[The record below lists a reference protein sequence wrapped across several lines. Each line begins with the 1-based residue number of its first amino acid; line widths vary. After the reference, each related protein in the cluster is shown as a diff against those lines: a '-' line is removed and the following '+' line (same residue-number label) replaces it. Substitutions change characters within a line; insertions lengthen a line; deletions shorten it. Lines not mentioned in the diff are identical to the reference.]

1 MRIQHTTYRKIIA
14 LLILLSSVSSLFAQ
28 SKTYHVTAEATSG
41 GDGLSWDKAITLTE
55 ALNLAK
61 AGDEI
66 WVKGYEDITG
76 HIYKAPEG
84 GFVLPS
90 GVAMYGGFE
99 GKETNKNA
107 LPTGRHKYQMKYQTA
122 LVGDINTNDKASQQL
137 IIYPENTTRTDNATH
152 VLTLQM
158 GVTPGNT
165 NENNAPTIV
174 SGFLIAAGNAS
185 GENTSANGRG
195 GGIYVVN
202 NSNGGNA
209 QSRFFRISQCN
220 FANNYGMRGGAIY
233 VDKSCTNPQSAIS
246 YCSFFNNVAGKRG
259 TSENEGG
266 GMWIDGTAT
275 VYNCNINNNTN
286 GGIRLSKTSK
296 IVNCSVIANT
306 VSAVDLTAAG
316 ASGSDGG
323 GAVYNTVLWHCTT
336 LCKNDTRPVFKSCAF
351 SEVESADGKDANGNV
366 RISIQNHTTKPAP
379 WFVQSV
385 VNLGYDFSFSSNL
398 KQLINTSFRFE
409 ETSALYG
416 AGDLQYYQNYIE
428 KSNLEATG
436 STDVRGKK
444 RYESSSIDIGAYEYE
459 RLMAGRIRYVMQ
471 NRQGTGDGSSWA
483 NAMDDIQKAIN
494 DLAEDANGMKGEV
507 WVAEGTYEI
516 KNRIAEAQ
524 NAPTSL
530 LMKDGISVYGSFK
543 GNETSRAQRIAASTD
558 LKEPWSW
565 HYKSTIKGN
574 GYESTTWSPTDE
586 EWKVTSSS
594 YHVVWFAPLPD
605 GGQAFSDNVYLE
617 GFIIEGGAYQ
627 ETNDKKFEPDC
638 GAGVYMNDPNAKLR
652 YCIVRNCNPG
662 IKDTE
667 NKTPRGGGIYCR
679 NGMTEG
685 NLVYNCSAYMGGGIY
700 IDDAGFVTRSMVTN
714 CSANMGAGVYLKGD
728 ATDPN
733 KAYYQIL
740 ATSVVSNNTSTRN
753 GAVYVDGHG
762 LVINNTITN
771 NYTTNTSDAADK
783 ESSNTGGV
791 YIKKKGLI
799 ANNIIWNNSLLQ
811 STSNS
816 NHQAA
821 RAQVYA
827 ASPTKETVQFYN
839 NAISDVNAAI
849 WNNTYQVGTTAI
861 NNYYSGMGFEQIQG
875 TQFSTKEDFNNKR
888 GVITDK
894 TEVDYF
900 WEVKQGTRLRNIGIS
915 YALLPSAY
923 LYQPQIDLNGK
934 PFSFTPSTG
943 AYMPDNHDIVFEL
956 NTTAK
961 RLRIYYDRSRELV
974 EGTGQS
980 WEKSYTSSAVDE
992 VIDYLATIQDGD
1004 TVNVVEKGS
1013 TTKTKFTINK
1023 ADGYQ
1028 FEICAREG
1036 IFAPKTAYVNEES
1049 DAKSCTFRIQPTVLP
1064 LTLYAGYPAYSEK
1077 KNPDDSDRN
1086 PILYRTEV
1094 NGNMEGSELSDGLY
1108 HLVRIEAGA
1117 NVTIDGYVFTH
1128 AYAAGKAYMPY
1139 GGGALIGSVD
1149 QINDPTTVK
1158 FKNCIFENNTA
1169 MNGAALAT
1177 MPDAENVNLE
1187 LENCVINNNT
1197 SKDLHNQNPSELPSI
1212 IYLNKSNGSNNSLT
1226 LNHVSIINNEGVAPD
1241 YNLVQQTSYAVGNK
1255 LYINGAWE
1263 GSKCNNTIDIN
1274 TLGKDGAM
1282 NFSNPTKEVGA
1293 KMVGNVYFGGYAA
1306 FRPLTSSIEAGKII
1320 NSAASST
1327 TTKDMTGEER
1337 NLGGAPD
1344 LGAYEALLPKDGH
1357 VIYVRSYNTEWIE
1370 NNATDKEQ
1378 IDGSPNFNLLNDDT
1392 SGKVYNGTSWDAA
1405 IHGNAVCDLNQ
1416 LEANDNNFYIRLED
1430 GKMMAATKDVR
1441 AYSVYQ
1447 KPTSWKNNTGIYA
1460 DNYYGPISGHYS
1472 HFMVNG
1478 FINDYLKDNTNADL
1492 YWNVYQGNTNHK
1504 DKYSDKDFN
1513 LINNDRKERY
1523 VSGLQFA
1530 VEKAAKYNEEH
1541 KNESGFIPKEVWV
1554 GAGVYTDYK
1563 GFVIRNGVKVYG
1575 GFPHEGNP
1583 NMDDRLPLLSQYIPA
1598 RGDKK
1603 DKKKSDYETILQI
1616 RKESPVKRDNNDVL
1630 QHNMETEI
1638 NNRNVER
1645 HYVLYQPDVCV
1656 PTWHVVGDSSTIT
1669 QANSYRFIK
1678 NNSSHPYYENYQG
1691 NSANAPYN
1699 VNIYKQY
1706 ENVKWDGFTIR
1717 HGYIINYQ
1725 ANRDGGPGVRVF
1737 DNVEL
1742 ENLVIVNNLNHGYRV
1757 RGGGLYMDGQNSK
1770 ISNSYQLNNYATNAN
1785 SVSKAQ
1791 VPDDTFKKNKSKYG
1805 NQDVYGG
1812 GAYMIVGTGFNMVVA
1827 KNRVMGTTESGGGIF
1842 IESAT
1847 FYNNTVAYNMVEN
1860 KNEGSGIMQWSN
1872 AETGIN
1878 SSLSLYNCIIYGNIK
1893 RNGGTNYQVGST
1905 SVNTFKT
1912 PHSCYLPSCTDALNN
1927 IFKKDS
1933 KNIISSVNPFADGE
1947 NAKNTLDFRL
1957 AAESKCLNAG
1967 TEDLKQNGEAKIA
1980 SLPSKDMDFT
1990 NRIKDCTVDIGA
2002 YEADN
2007 TENIA
2012 AEAKTNTAGIV
2023 DYIYYVTSNGYG
2035 NRSGDSPKNAA
2046 CADKL
2051 QSVLTAAGK
2060 LFEEKNKG
2068 ITDNAKKSKVYVKV
2082 AGYQADE
2089 NGDRFVY
2096 HANTLADPNDPQ
2108 SYTFLIPNGVWLMG
2122 GYNEGTQKNGVPD
2135 PKTYNWDNDQ
2145 RDCINEYQTLLSA
2158 KTEVK
2163 AGSTVTQEVNGY
2175 HTVCFGKWPTGELD
2189 DYNTTAI
2196 EYRAVIDGCHLIDGN
2211 ASDVAGFKSM
2221 GGAAVVPKKAH
2232 VRNCL
2237 ITGCEATK
2245 GGALSLLK
2253 GGMVSGSV
2261 ILNNKAQEGGAI
2273 YAPRTTSQIEEE
2285 KDFHAYVISCTIVKN
2300 DATIGGGIYQED
2312 NTLIGGNSVI
2322 WGNTAQT
2329 DNNISGK
2336 VDFLS
2341 EDYLQGT
2348 GSGSLTTQFYP
2359 YNYCFV
2365 EKMSLPA
2372 NMMNTEMSSDWESY
2386 FKNQTYY
2393 VPRAYSPL
2401 IGNGVDKSYVE
2412 AWKDYGISDY
2422 DITGKTRTL
2431 SERQTAGAFA
2441 LELPIFDTTKLLKRL
2456 FVSQEGGELV
2466 NDENIQKYYG
2476 RSFLT
2481 PFNSLDAALDYIKE
2495 AREKNVATEAT
2506 HFEILMTGGT
2516 YKPGKMRKD
2525 KDLSPDQNTIDR
2537 RLQSFTIPVNVDI
2550 FGSFSV
2556 NDPYSSTP
2564 VDPKTGK
2571 ETGGKFTSLGD
2582 KTLEADGD
2590 IKTILE
2596 DRNKDHMT
2604 DNNKNG
2610 LIEPWE
2616 FQNPT
2621 ILSGD
2626 IKASEK
2632 ERNVYHVVYSNAE
2645 STGTSSSQNNEVV
2658 LDGITIMNGETM
2670 TELKSIEG
2678 ENKIAEIGR
2687 GGGIYT
2693 NRVNY
2698 TLNRCRL
2705 MKNSGL
2711 HGGAIYANNAS
2722 LDIIGSTIS
2731 GNRDVSEKASQDK
2744 IALPGKGGAIYL
2756 YLTESKNGNLHI
2768 INSLLAN
2775 NDVTCGKIT
2784 STESSQGGAIYI
2796 RRADD
2801 ASTMTA
2807 GYQDAYIV
2815 NSLIVNNKAKE
2826 DGAIHVENEVSGTIT
2841 PILYNTA
2848 IWGNESTGNSVLLKR
2863 EHMRN
2868 CAWDELPESTAS
2880 TANDGNIKLNKE
2892 NIASDGPRFTEPT
2905 TIKGYEGY
2913 KLDAKWNPQ
2922 AISVLTDAGD
2932 GKKKADD
2939 TYEKGKEGKYFDWWY
2954 KHEDRLDDYGYP
2966 SEYIRS
2972 ANSSKEYFRYVG
2984 PKDEKGVVTEKP
2996 IDIGMYE
3003 FQYVLKFTDLERV
3016 YIGMTQ
3022 EGEGDGSSWA
3032 NQSTDLRGAIIAM
3045 ANPSGNASTGTGT
3058 GITSKRQVFVRGG
3071 TYYSPTYS
3079 SGDAFSLFVNNA
3091 DKAQYIESIE
3101 LVGGCTGKK
3110 INGKEEQDFSNPSV
3124 LVENP
3129 TKVNETKNL
3138 LNITTNGK
3146 PVTIS
3151 GFTFINISNQEDY
3164 GVGINAVNNLTADGN
3179 TAATLK
3185 VHHCAFRYNNKA
3197 GMLAENK
3204 DANSALKLWN
3214 VLFADGKGDGIIIN
3228 NGKSDITN
3236 ATFVNNNGTAVSTT
3250 SVYNSVAWKNKD
3262 QAKLNFKDHYNVI
3275 IDKNVVNGDVL
3286 NGPNFVDPEH
3296 GDYRIRP
3303 SLLLLNQGNN
3313 EKYCQA
3319 VGLTE
3324 AGHEID
3330 YPATLAAEKDLGNT
3344 ARLIGS
3350 NIDIGA
3356 YECDTEM
3363 KSIIYVKSV
3372 LTNGTGES
3380 WDNPTNDLQGAINL
3394 AELYANK
3401 HAGEYGYVF
3410 VDRNLKA
3417 DNVNISMPGVKMF
3430 GSMREET
3437 SSETGTEA
3445 IVNDLLSQ
3453 RKGIIES
3460 SSQSTINGLTLNNT
3474 TTGSETRM
3482 CLVDGFKVSG
3492 NVSLKGNSMLS
3503 TSIIDGNISGDAN
3516 GMLYNSLA
3524 LGTVENV
3531 KSVNVTASGALSST
3545 TGSAANRAS
3554 VNTYNKPVNTY
3565 NKYVKDEYW
3574 KFQLDETSGDI
3585 NANADAT
3592 ATNECIDKVMH
3603 RHDLAGNKRIR
3614 DNVDNGCF
3622 ETWYLTND
3630 AEANMTD
3637 YPHGKSVVYVMTE
3650 DKELK
3655 LDNGFYT
3662 ETNPFCPGFL
3672 LLKHHAGLRGNNSY
3686 VNLTNFAVERN
3697 LKKGTNFF
3705 SMPFKATKM
3714 EVSGFEN
3721 PETSGVIAYYYNA
3734 ATRAKYDYKFGKT
3747 NSEAWIRGVDNQ
3759 RNFTAGFRMD
3769 ATEAK
3774 TVRFYGTSY
3783 TEKDGRTNRSLL
3795 DKITLVQNNNQQPW
3809 SSSNGGGLKF
3819 THKENMGWNLFGSPY
3834 LCAMNYSDMEYG
3846 RVIYQYDDN
3855 DKDKGNDNDNDNDND
3870 NGIYKAINTDGIK
3883 TGYIPAMDAVFTQT
3897 ATLDNSEIVIV
3908 EHSPARAK
3916 TAYQATKALNIAITQ
3931 NDRISRASNGSPVD
3945 DQLQLNAV
3953 PAQEAKSDFDLGSDG
3968 VKWMTSQNAQ
3978 IYATRNGGRYS
3989 LLSAIS
3995 IDAEQSIGISLP
4007 ETGEYTISIPE
4018 ECDASEYE
4026 TVWLKDK
4033 ETGKAIDL
4041 KEGDYRFHASQAGE
4055 QNHRFTISF
4064 NRMATDMKS
4073 DISIQSIGFRTIVLK
4088 GLQPNDL
4095 ISVYAA
4101 DGVLALQKKA
4111 KAEKEQVRTAIQ
4123 GNVIVEVTRGGKQMA
4138 VRKIAL
4144 K

>member
-1 MRIQHTTYRKIIA
+1 MKIHHTTYSRIIA
-14 LLILLSSVSSLFAQ
+14 VLIFLSCVSSLCAQ
-28 SKTYHVTAEATSG
+28 GSKTYHVTAEATDG
-41 GDGLSWDKAITLTE
+41 GDGLSWTQAITLTD
-55 ALNLAK
+55 ALRLAK

-90 GVAMYGGFE
+90 GVGMYGGFA
-99 GKETNKNA
+99 GDETIKNN

-122 LVGDINTNDKASQQL
+122 LVGDIATNDQASQQL
-137 IIYPENTTRTDNATH
+137 IIYPENSTRTDNVTH

-158 GVTPGNT
+158 GVTPDNT
-165 NENNAPTIV
+165 NDGSKPTIV
-174 SGFLIAAGNAS
+174 SGFLIAAGNAKGDNS
-185 GENTSANGRG
+185 TSDGRG

-202 NSNGGNA
+202 NSNDNNA

-233 VDKSCTNPQSAIS
+233 VDNSCTNQQSAIS
-246 YCSFFNNVAGKRG
+246 YCSIFNNVAGKRG
-259 TSENEGG
+259 ASENEGG

-286 GGIRLSKTSK
+286 GGIRLSNTSK

-306 VSAVDLTAAG
+306 VSAVDLTTAG

-351 SEVESADGKDANGNV
+351 SEVEPAGGKDANGNV
-366 RISIQNHTTKPAP
+366 HISIQNHTTKPAP

-398 KQLINTSFRFE
+398 KQLFNTSFRFE

-416 AGDLQYYQNYIE
+416 TGDLQYYQNYIE

-459 RLMAGRIRYVMQ
+459 RLMAGRIRYVKQ
-471 NRQGTGDGSSWA
+471 KRVGKGDGSSWE

-507 WVAEGTYEI
+507 WVAGGTYEI

-530 LMKDGISVYGSFK
+530 LMKDGISVYGSFY
-543 GNETSRAQRIAASTD
+543 GNETSRADRIAASTD

-565 HYKSTIKGN
+565 HHPSTIKGN

-943 AYMPDNHDIVFEL
+943 AYMPDNHNIVFEL
-956 NTTAK
+956 NKTAK

-992 VIDYLATIQDGD
+992 VIDYLATIQDGG

-1013 TTKTKFTINK
+1013 TTKTSFTINK
-1023 ADGYQ
+1023 KDGYQ
-1028 FEICAREG
+1028 FEICTREG

-1077 KNPDDSDRN
+1077 EDPTDSDRN

-1094 NGNMEGSELSDGLY
+1094 NGNIEGSDLSDGLY

-1197 SKDLHNQNPSELPSI
+1197 SQDINEQQLTEWPSI
-1212 IYLNKSNGSNNSLT
+1212 IYLNKSEGSKNQLT
-1226 LNHVSIINNEGVAPD
+1226 LKHVTIINNIGLAPETKD
-1241 YNLVQQTSYAVGNK
+1241 LGSTSYAAGNVVIYQSK
-1255 LYINGAWE
+1255 TIE
-1263 GSKCNNTIDIN
+1263 GSTANNSIYPIN
-1274 TLGKDGAM
+1274 TLGENGAK

-1293 KMVGNVYFGGYAA
+1293 KMAGNVYYGGYAF

-1320 NSAASST
+1320 NSAINSATSST

-1344 LGAYEALLPKDGH
+1344 LGAYEALLPEDGR
-1357 VIYVRSYNTEWIE
+1357 VIYVRSYNTEYISQE
-1370 NNATDKEQ
+1370 NSNDDDQ
-1378 IDGSPNFNLLNDDT
+1378 DGKPNFNLLKDT
-1392 SGKVYNGTSWDAA
+1392 NIKYDGTSWDKA
-1405 IHGNAVCDLNQ
+1405 IIGNAMCDNTIERSGNKFYVTDNGILLNTTI
-1416 LEANDNNFYIRLED
+1416 ANKE
-1430 GKMMAATKDVR
+1430 
-1441 AYSVYQ
+1441 YSETGCKYRSE
-1447 KPTSWKNNTGIYA
+1447 TDSYGDFWKN
-1460 DNYYGPISGHYS
+1460 SGNLQNQESTDWKTY
-1472 HFMVNG
+1472 NQ
-1478 FINDYLKDNTNADL
+1478 ITN
-1492 YWNVYQGNTNHK
+1492 N
-1504 DKYSDKDFN
+1504 
-1513 LINNDRKERY
+1513 REERY
-1523 VSGLQFA
+1523 ISGLQYA
-1530 VEKAAKYNEEH
+1530 VEKAAKI
-1541 KNESGFIPKEVWV
+1541 NESLKPGEEPVVVWV
-1554 GAGVYTDYK
+1554 GAGIYTDYK
-1563 GFVIRNGVKVYG
+1563 GFVIRDKVKVYG
-1575 GFPHEGNP
+1575 GFPYEGYP
-1583 NMDDRLPLLSQYIPA
+1583 NESDRHPLLSQYVPA
-1598 RGDKK
+1598 RKEYENLDKTK
-1603 DKKKSDYETILQI
+1603 YETILQI
-1616 RKESPVKRDNNDVL
+1616 RKESPVYFTDSSKEMWYQEDKPEDGSKYGYTKTL
-1630 QHNMETEI
+1630 I
-1638 NNRNVER
+1638 NRGNTER
-1645 HYVLYQPDVCV
+1645 HYVLYQPDVCL
-1656 PTWHVVGDSSTIT
+1656 PTWSPSGDGNASRTDGNAVRYKKGNLIDD
-1669 QANSYRFIK
+1669 K
-1678 NNSSHPYYENYQG
+1678 YY
-1691 NSANAPYN
+1691 
-1699 VNIYKQY
+1699 KDY
-1706 ENVKWDGFTIR
+1706 EYAKWDGFSVR
-1717 HGYIINYQ
+1717 HGYIINYPG
-1725 ANRDGGPGVRVF
+1725 ANRDGGAGVRVF
-1737 DNVEL
+1737 RGVEL
-1742 ENLVIVNNLNHGYRV
+1742 ENLIIVNNFNHGSRV
-1757 RGGGLYMDGQNSK
+1757 RGGGLYMDGENSK
-1770 ISNSYQLNNYATNAN
+1770 ISNSYLLRNLSYAN
-1785 SVSKAQ
+1785 SSE
-1791 VPDDTFKKNKSKYG
+1791 S
-1805 NQDVYGG
+1805 YGG
-1812 GAYMIVGTGFNMVVA
+1812 GAYMIQGTGYNLVVA
-1827 KNRVMGTTESGGGIF
+1827 NNRCYNGKSWGGGIF
-1842 IESAT
+1842 LESAK
-1847 FYNNTVAYNMVEN
+1847 FYNNTIAYNMST
-1860 KNEGSGIMQWSN
+1860 SG
-1872 AETGIN
+1872 TGIYHWQDN
-1878 SSLSLYNCIIYGNIK
+1878 NTGIDSQLSLYNCIIYDNYNNDKSITDQVNSAASDKMNPSHNCYMNSGNINNK
-1893 RNGGTNYQVGST
+1893 FQESYGNFTGTKAQAFPFEDQTYESGHEGNFRFRNARLKNNFRLNESDGLDGNKCLNGGTTEVG
-1905 SVNTFKT
+1905 NGII
-1912 PHSCYLPSCTDALNN
+1912 LPET
-1927 IFKKDS
+1927 
-1933 KNIISSVNPFADGE
+1933 
-1947 NAKNTLDFRL
+1947 
-1957 AAESKCLNAG
+1957 
-1967 TEDLKQNGEAKIA
+1967 
-1980 SLPSKDMDFT
+1980 DMDYT
-1990 NRIKDCTVDIGA
+1990 NRIKDCAIDIGA

-2012 AEAKTNTAGIV
+2012 AEARTNTAGIV

-2035 NRSGDSPKNAA
+2035 NRSGNSPANAA

-2096 HANTLADPNDPQ
+2096 HANTLADPKDPQ

-2145 RDCINEYQTLLSA
+2145 RNCISEYQTILSA

-2211 ASDVAGFKSM
+2211 ASDKAGFKSM

-2348 GSGSLTTQFYP
+2348 GSLTTQFYP

-2386 FKNQTYY
+2386 FKDQNYY

-2412 AWKDYGISDY
+2412 AWKNYGISDY

-2441 LELPIFDTTKLLKRL
+2441 LELPTFDKNKLLTRL

-2466 NDENIQKYYG
+2466 NDAYIQKYYG

-2481 PFNSLDAALDYIKE
+2481 PFNSLDAALDYINE
-2495 AREKNVATEAT
+2495 AREKKVATEAT

-2516 YKPGKMRKD
+2516 YKPGKMRK
-2525 KDLSPDQNTIDR
+2525 KENISTGQTNIDR
-2537 RLQSFTIPVNVDI
+2537 RLQSFTIPANVDI

-2556 NDPYSSTP
+2556 EDNYSS
-2564 VDPKTGK
+2564 DPEGTA
-2571 ETGGKFTSLGD
+2571 EAQRFTSLGN
-2582 KTLEADGD
+2582 KTLRPNLD
-2590 IKTILE
+2590 IKVILSE
-2596 DRNKDHMT
+2596 RNKNHMA

-2626 IKASEK
+2626 IKASET

-2670 TELKSIEG
+2670 TELKTMEG
-2678 ENKIAEIGR
+2678 VDEEVAEIGR

-2693 NRVNY
+2693 NRMNY

-2731 GNRDVSEKASQDK
+2731 GNRDVSEKANQDK
-2744 IALPGKGGAIYL
+2744 IVLPGKGGAIYL
-2756 YLTESKNGNLHI
+2756 YLTKSENGNLHI

-2775 NDVTCGKIT
+2775 NDVTCGNIT

-2801 ASTMTA
+2801 AGSMTE

-2815 NSLIVNNKAKE
+2815 NSLIVNNKAKQ
-2826 DGAIHVENEVSGTIT
+2826 DGAIHVENEVESGTIT

-2848 IWGNESTGNSVLLKR
+2848 IWGNESTDNSVLLRR
-2863 EHMRN
+2863 EHMNN
-2868 CAWDELPESTAS
+2868 CAWDELPESTTS
-2880 TANDGNIKLNKE
+2880 TANDGNIKLNTE

-2905 TIKGYEGY
+2905 TTKGYEGY

-2932 GKKKADD
+2932 GSKDKDD
-2939 TYEKGKEGKYFDWWY
+2939 KNETGKYLNWWTM
-2954 KHEDRLDDYGYP
+2954 HNTRLKKNVYR

-2984 PKDEKGVVTEKP
+2984 PKDENGNVAKKP

-3003 FQYVLKFTDLERV
+3003 FQYVLKFTDQEKV

-3045 ANPSGNASTGTGT
+3045 ANPSGNSSTGTGT
-3058 GITSKRQVFVRGG
+3058 GISSKRQVFVRGG

-3079 SGDAFSLFVNNA
+3079 SGDAFSLYVNAA

-3151 GFTFINISNQEDY
+3151 GFTFINKSNQEDY

-3214 VLFADGKGDGIIIN
+3214 VLFADGNGDGIIITG
-3228 NGKSDITN
+3228 NGKPDITN
-3236 ATFVNNNGTAVSTT
+3236 ATFVNNNNGTAVSTT

-3303 SLLLLNQGNN
+3303 SLMLLDKGNN
-3313 EKYCQA
+3313 DKYQQN
-3319 VGLTE
+3319 VGLE
-3324 AGHEID
+3324 EIYKDKSNKDFD
-3330 YPATLAAEKDLGNT
+3330 YAKMFASEKDLGNT
-3344 ARLIGS
+3344 ARLIGD

-3356 YECDTEM
+3356 YECDTKL

-3401 HAGEYGYVF
+3401 TGKYGYVF

-3430 GSMREET
+3430 GSMREEK
-3437 SSETGTEA
+3437 SSKTGTEA
-3445 IVNDLLSQ
+3445 IVSNLLSQ

-3460 SSQSTINGLTLNNT
+3460 SSQSAIIGLTLNSGT
-3474 TTGSETRM
+3474 TDTRM

-3503 TSIIDGNISGDAN
+3503 TSILDANAKVTGDASAW
-3516 GMLYNSLA
+3516 LYNSLA

-3531 KSVNVTASGALSST
+3531 KSVNVTASGALPSS
-3545 TGSAANRAS
+3545 TGSAVNRSS
-3554 VNTYNKPVNTY
+3554 VTTYNKY
-3565 NKYVKDEYW
+3565 NKYVKDDYW
-3574 KFQLDETSGDI
+3574 KYQLNETDNAYI
-3585 NANADAT
+3585 NANADASKT
-3592 ATNECIDKVMH
+3592 QECIDMVMH
-3603 RHDLAGNKRIR
+3603 NHDLAGNQRIR
-3614 DNVDNGCF
+3614 GNVDNGCF
-3622 ETWYLTND
+3622 ETWYLTGD
-3630 AEANMTD
+3630 AEANKGD

-3655 LDNGFYT
+3655 LDNTFYT
-3662 ETNPFCPGFL
+3662 ETNPFSPGFL

-3697 LKKGTNFF
+3697 LKTGTNFF
-3705 SMPFKATKM
+3705 SMPFKATNM
-3714 EVSGFEN
+3714 EVEGTNN
-3721 PETSGVIAYYYNA
+3721 PADGSVAAYYYNA
-3734 ATRAKYDYKFGKT
+3734 ATRAKYDYKFDQNDSK
-3747 NSEAWIRGVDNQ
+3747 AWVKGVDNQ

-3769 ATEAK
+3769 ANGNK
-3774 TVRFYGTSY
+3774 TVRFYGISY
-3783 TEKDGRTNRSLL
+3783 TENGSQLGQ
-3795 DKITLVQNNNQQPW
+3795 ITLVQNNNQQPW
-3809 SSSNGGGLKF
+3809 SDSNGGGLKF

-3834 LCAMNYSDMEYG
+3834 LCAMNYRDMEYG
-3846 RVIYQYDDN
+3846 RVIYQYDN
-3855 DKDKGNDNDNDNDND
+3855 DDDDD
-3870 NGIYKAINTDGIK
+3870 NGSYKAIYRAINTDGAT

-3897 ATLDNSEIVIV
+3897 ATLDNSESVIV
-3908 EHSPARAK
+3908 EHFGAKAGKAYAGNTRA
-3916 TAYQATKALNIAITQ
+3916 LDIAITQ
-3931 NDRISRASNGSPVD
+3931 SSRNSRAGNGTPAD

-3968 VKWMTSQNAQ
+3968 VKWMNSQNAQ

-3995 IDAEQSIGISLP
+3995 IEAEQSIGISLP
-4007 ETGEYTISIPE
+4007 ETGEYTISIPK

-4123 GNVIVEVTRGGKQMA
+4123 GNVIVEVTRGGKQVA

>member
-14 LLILLSSVSSLFAQ
+14 VLILLSCVCSLFAQ
-28 SKTYHVTAEATSG
+28 GSKTYHVKADSEITTSG
-41 GDGLSWDKAITLTE
+41 NDGLSWENAITLTK
-55 ALNLAK
+55 ALSQAK

-76 HIYKAPEG
+76 HIYKAPKE
-84 GFVLPS
+84 GFVLRS
-90 GVAMYGGFE
+90 GVAMYGGFA
-99 GKETNKNA
+99 GDETIKND

-122 LVGDINTNDKASQQL
+122 LVGDRNTNDKASQQL

-158 GVTPGNT
+158 GVTQGNT
-165 NENNAPTIV
+165 NDGNKPTIV

-195 GGIYVVN
+195 GGIYVIN
-202 NSNGGNA
+202 NSKDNNA
-209 QSRFFRISQCN
+209 GSRYFRISQCN

-233 VDKSCTNPQSAIS
+233 VDKSCTNPLSAIS
-246 YCSFFNNVAGKRG
+246 YCSIFNNVAGKRG
-259 TSENEGG
+259 SSENEGG

-275 VYNCNINNNTN
+275 IYNCNINNNTN
-286 GGIRLSKTSK
+286 GGIRLSNTSK

-306 VSAVDLTAAG
+306 VSAVDLTTAG

-351 SEVESADGKDANGNV
+351 SEVEPAGGKDANGNV
-366 RISIQNHTTKPAP
+366 HISIQNHTTKPAP

-385 VNLGYDFSFSSNL
+385 VNLGFDFSFSSNL

-459 RLMAGRIRYVMQ
+459 RLMAGRIRYVKQ
-471 NRQGTGDGSSWA
+471 KRVGKGDGSSWE

-543 GNETSRAQRIAASTD
+543 GDETSRAQRIAASTD

-574 GYESTTWSPTDE
+574 GYESTIWSPTDE

-728 ATDPN
+728 ATN
-733 KAYYQIL
+733 SEKAYYQIL

-861 NNYYSGMGFEQIQG
+861 NNYYSGMGFKQISG
-875 TQFSTKEDFNNKR
+875 TQFSTKEDFDNKR

-943 AYMPDNHDIVFEL
+943 AYMPDNHNIVFEL
-956 NTTAK
+956 NKTAM

-992 VIDYLATIQDGD
+992 VIDYLATIQEGD

-1013 TTKTKFTINK
+1013 TTKTEFTINK

-1086 PILYRTEV
+1086 PTLYRTEV
-1094 NGNMEGSELSDGLY
+1094 NGNIEGSELSDGLY
-1108 HLVRIEAGA
+1108 HLIRIEAGA
-1117 NVTIDGYVFTH
+1117 NVTIDGYAFSH

-1158 FKNCIFENNTA
+1158 FRNCIFENNTA

-1197 SKDLHNQNPSELPSI
+1197 SQDINEQQLTEWPSI
-1212 IYLNKSNGSNNSLT
+1212 IYLNKSEGSKNQLT
-1226 LNHVSIINNEGVAPD
+1226 LKHVTIVNNIGLAPETKD
-1241 YNLVQQTSYAVGNK
+1241 LGSTSYAAGNVVIYQSK
-1255 LYINGAWE
+1255 TIE
-1263 GSKCNNTIDIN
+1263 GSTANNSIYPIN
-1274 TLGKDGAM
+1274 TLGENGAK

-1293 KMVGNVYFGGYAA
+1293 KMVGNVYYGGYAF

-1320 NSAASST
+1320 NSAASCT
-1327 TTKDMTGEER
+1327 TTKDITGEER

-1344 LGAYEALLPKDGH
+1344 LGAYEAILPEAGR

-1370 NNATDKEQ
+1370 NNATNKEQ
-1378 IDGSPNFNLLNDDT
+1378 IDGSPNFDLLNDDT

-1416 LEANDNNFYIRLED
+1416 LEANDNNFYVRLAD
-1430 GKMMAATKDVR
+1430 GKMMAAKDSS

-1530 VEKAAKYNEEH
+1530 VEKAAKYNEKH

-1575 GFPHEGNP
+1575 GFPHEGYP

-1616 RKESPVKRDNNDVL
+1616 RKESPVYRDNNDVL
-1630 QHNMETEI
+1630 QHNMKTEI
-1638 NNRNVER
+1638 DTRKVER

-1656 PTWHVVGDSSTIT
+1656 PTWHVVGDNSSTTT
-1669 QANSYRFIK
+1669 QANSYRFIQ
-1678 NNSSHPYYENYQG
+1678 NNSSHPYYANYQG

-1717 HGYIINYQ
+1717 HGYIINYE

-1770 ISNSYQLNNYATNAN
+1770 ISNSYQFNNYATNAN
-1785 SVSKAQ
+1785 SVSKAK
-1791 VPDDTFKKNKSKYG
+1791 VPDDTFKKNDTDYG
-1805 NQDVYGG
+1805 KQDVYGG

-1827 KNRVMGTTESGGGIF
+1827 KNRVSGTNEGGGGIF
-1842 IESAT
+1842 IETAT

-1860 KNEGSGIMQWSN
+1860 KDAGSGIMQWNGSN
-1872 AETGIN
+1872 TGIS
-1878 SSLSLYNCIIYGNIK
+1878 SSLALYNCIVYGNIRK
-1893 RNGGTNYQVGST
+1893 NAGDNYEVGST

-1912 PHSCYLPSCTDALNN
+1912 PHSCYLPYCKDLDN
-1927 IFKKDS
+1927 IFKEDS

-1957 AAESKCLNAG
+1957 AANSECLNAG
-1967 TEDLKQNGEAKIA
+1967 TEDLNQNKEAKIA

-2007 TENIA
+2007 TANITA
-2012 AEAKTNTAGIV
+2012 QEKKNSEGKVEAYV
-2023 DYIYYVTSNGYG
+2023 YYVTQNGYG

-2060 LFEEKNKG
+2060 LFEEKNKD
-2068 ITDNAKKSKVYVKV
+2068 ITDNDKKSKVYVKV
-2082 AGYQADE
+2082 AGYQADKS
-2089 NGDRFVY
+2089 GDRFVY

-2122 GYNEGTQKNGVPD
+2122 GYNEGTQKNGEPIEG
-2135 PKTYNWDNDQ
+2135 TYNWDNDQ
-2145 RDCINEYQTLLSA
+2145 RNCISEYQTILSA

-2211 ASDVAGFKSM
+2211 ASDKAGFKSM

-2285 KDFHAYVISCTIVKN
+2285 KDFHAYVISCTIAKN

-2348 GSGSLTTQFYP
+2348 GSGSLTTKFYP

-2386 FKNQTYY
+2386 FKDQTYY

-2412 AWKDYGISDY
+2412 AWKNYGISDY
-2422 DITGKTRTL
+2422 DITGKKRTL

-2441 LELPIFDTTKLLKRL
+2441 LELPTFVTTKLLKRL

-2466 NDENIQKYYG
+2466 NDEDIQKYYG

-2525 KDLSPDQNTIDR
+2525 KDLSPEQNTIDR

-2556 NDPYSSTP
+2556 NDLYSSTP
-2564 VDPKTGK
+2564 FVPGTEDKTGEELK
-2571 ETGGKFTSLGD
+2571 SLNG
-2582 KTLEADGD
+2582 KTLVADGD

-2596 DRNKDHMT
+2596 NRNKNHMT

-2645 STGTSSSQNNEVV
+2645 STETSSSLNNEVV

-2670 TELKSIEG
+2670 TELKSTEG
-2678 ENKIAEIGR
+2678 ESNEVAEIGR

-2705 MKNSGL
+2705 MKNTGL

-2756 YLTESKNGNLHI
+2756 YLTASENGNLHI

-2784 STESSQGGAIYI
+2784 ESSQGGAIYI

-2801 ASTMTA
+2801 ASTMTP

-2826 DGAIHVENEVSGTIT
+2826 DGAIHVENEVESGKIT

-2848 IWGNESTGNSVLLKR
+2848 IWGNESTGKSVLLKR
-2863 EHMRN
+2863 EHMHN

-2880 TANDGNIKLNKE
+2880 TAKDGNVKLNTE

-2905 TIKGYEGY
+2905 TTKGYEGY

-2932 GKKKADD
+2932 GSKDKDD
-2939 TYEKGKEGKYFDWWY
+2939 KNETGKYLNWWTM
-2954 KHEDRLDDYGYP
+2954 HNTRLKKNVYR

-2984 PKDEKGVVTEKP
+2984 PKDENGNVAKKP

-3003 FQYVLKFTDLERV
+3003 FQYVLKFTDLEKV

-3151 GFTFINISNQEDY
+3151 GFTFINKSNQEDY

-3179 TAATLK
+3179 TATTLK
-3185 VHHCAFRYNNKA
+3185 VHHCAFRHNNKA
-3197 GMLAENK
+3197 GMLAENT
-3204 DANSALKLWN
+3204 DANSGLKLWN
-3214 VLFADGKGDGIIIN
+3214 VLFADGNGDGIIIN

-3262 QAKLNFKDHYNVI
+3262 QAKLNSKDHYNVI

-3303 SLLLLNQGNN
+3303 SLMLLDKGNN
-3313 EKYCQA
+3313 DKYQQN
-3319 VGLTE
+3319 VGLE
-3324 AGHEID
+3324 EIYKDKSNKDFD
-3330 YPATLAAEKDLGNT
+3330 YAKMFASEKDLGNT
-3344 ARLIGS
+3344 ARLIGD

-3401 HAGEYGYVF
+3401 TGKYGYVF

-3430 GSMREET
+3430 GSMREEK
-3437 SSETGTEA
+3437 SSKTGTEA
-3445 IVNDLLSQ
+3445 IVSNLLSQ

-3460 SSQSTINGLTLNNT
+3460 SSQSAINGLTINNT
-3474 TTGSETRM
+3474 NTGATSI
-3482 CLVDGFKVSG
+3482 VDGFKVSG

-3531 KSVNVTASGALSST
+3531 KSVNVTASGELPSPD
-3545 TGSAANRAS
+3545 GSAANRLS
-3554 VNTYNKPVNTY
+3554 VTTY
-3565 NKYVKDEYW
+3565 NKYVKDDYW
-3574 KFQLDETSGDI
+3574 KYQLDETDNSNI
-3585 NANADAT
+3585 NANTDASKT
-3592 ATNECIDKVMH
+3592 QRCIDQVMH
-3603 RHDLAGNKRIR
+3603 SHDLAGNLRIR
-3614 DNVDNGCF
+3614 GNVDNGCF
-3622 ETWYLTND
+3622 ETWYLTEN
-3630 AEANMTD
+3630 AEAKKTD

-3662 ETNPFCPGFL
+3662 ETNPFSPGFL

-3686 VNLTNFAVERN
+3686 VNLTNFAVERK
-3697 LKKGTNFF
+3697 LKDGINFF
-3705 SMPFKATKM
+3705 SMPFKASKM
-3714 EVSGFEN
+3714 EVEGATD
-3721 PETSGVIAYYYNA
+3721 PAAGGVIAYYYNG
-3734 ATRAKYDYKFGKT
+3734 ATRAKYDYKFEQT
-3747 NSEAWIRGVDNQ
+3747 HSTAWVRGVDNQ
-3759 RNFTAGFRMD
+3759 RNFSSGFRMD
-3769 ATEAK
+3769 ANGDK

-3783 TEKDGRTNRSLL
+3783 TEKDGSTNRSLL

-3846 RVIYQYDDN
+3846 RVIYQCDE
-3855 DKDKGNDNDNDNDND
+3855 KGN
-3870 NGIYKAINTDGIK
+3870 YKTINTYDSATGS
-3883 TGYIPAMDAVFTQT
+3883 TLDGYIPAMDAVFTQT
-3897 ATLDNSEIVIV
+3897 ATLDNSENVIV
-3908 EHSPARAK
+3908 THSPARAT
-3916 TAYQATKALNIAITQ
+3916 TAYAETRALDIAITQ
-3931 NDRISRASNGSPVD
+3931 NNRISRASNGTPAD

-3995 IDAEQSIGISLP
+3995 IEAEQSIGICLP

-4073 DISIQSIGFRTIVLK
+4073 DISIQAIGFRTIVLK

-4123 GNVIVEVTRGGKQMA
+4123 GNVIVEVTRGGKQVA